1 MRETLWANTSC
12 ISLAIL
18 DRFDRLSSAHP
29 WSDLPKTLTSVAIW
43 VVLPAI
49 IGITHAVRR
58 EIK

>member
-1 MRETLWANTSC
+1 MGQHIVHL
-12 ISLAIL
+12 LAIL